1 MTDNDI
7 KTALEGDKADTTLD
21 VAAFVGSVVPW
32 IGGPISN
39 VLGGMSLGR
48 KLKRVHEVLGIVS
61 TELEEFKSEASEA
74 YVNTEEFEDI
84 LEQALKRVGEE
95 RNEVKRKIYGA
106 FLLGAIR
113 EPGEGYDEQLR
124 FLKALEDVQIDHLR
138 VLKALSET
146 PGNPESSIT
155 GSPSQTL
162 SCRLPEMSSDYIEE
176 IVSQLNDMR
185 LAKLTS
191 LKVMMTPS
199 GAEDLRHN
207 VTEHGMRFMEYLIN
221 S

>member
-95 RNEVKRKIYGA
+95 PFVNPVKGM
-106 FLLGAIR
+106 
-113 EPGEGYDEQLR
+113 
-124 FLKALEDVQIDHLR
+124 
-138 VLKALSET
+138 T
-146 PGNPESSIT
+146 N
-155 GSPSQTL
+155 
-162 SCRLPEMSSDYIEE
+162 SSDF
-176 IVSQLNDMR
+176 S
-185 LAKLTS
+185 KL
-191 LKVMMTPS
+191 
-199 GAEDLRHN
+199 
-207 VTEHGMRFMEYLIN
+207 
-221 S
+221 

>member
-7 KTALEGDKADTTLD
+7 KPALNGDKADTALD
-21 VAAFVGSVVPW
+21 IAAFVGSVVPW
-32 IGGPISN
+32 IGGPVSN

-48 KLKRVHEVLGIVS
+48 KLKRVHEVLGLIS
-61 TELEEFKSEASEA
+61 TELEEFKSDASED
-74 YVNTEEFEDI
+74 YVNTEDFEDI

-138 VLKALSET
+138 VLEALLET
-146 PGNPESSIT
+146 PGNPKNSIT

-162 SCRLPEMSSDYIEE
+162 SRRLPEMDSDHIEE

-199 GAEDLRHN
+199 GAEDLRHS
-207 VTEHGMRFMEYLIN
+207 VTGHGVRFIEYLKN
-221 S
+221 A